1 MSAET
6 AHTRPGQNEVSDG
19 SLLIKSVITPFTF
32 VKDPLSANFLTTGGL
47 LDPRRGKSDEDTLGD
62 RNGSSRRSDAQRHHW
77 PCLRDTPLHQEWAE
91 VMRLISKVLPPL
103 YCSNHWMTFMMVLCG
118 FLVATTQSRRRQQKP
133 SSPWALVFPLKSHC

>member
-19 SLLIKSVITPFTF
+19 SLSIKSVITPFTF
-32 VKDPLSANFLTTGGL
+32 VKDPLSANFLTTGGF

-77 PCLRDTPLHQEWAE
+77 PCLRDTPLHQELAE

-103 YCSNHWMTFMMVLCG
+103 YCNHWMTFMMVLCG